1 MSDCGCHAEA
11 TNEAERRIL
20 RIALGLN
27 LTMFLVGIV
36 AGLVAQS
43 MGLIADSLDMLA
55 DAVAYGIGLMAVTRS
70 AMFKATA
77 AQLSGTLLLILG
89 LGVLAGVAWRLL
101 TGSQPEGVWM
111 MGIAFV
117 SLIVNATVL
126 RLLER
131 FRHGEMHLR
140 ATWIFTRVDVI
151 VNMAVIVSG
160 ALVLWLH
167 RAAPDLIIGS
177 AIALFVMKEAIGL
190 LREAREARAAA
201 IESASHS

>member
-1 MSDCGCHAEA
+1 MSECSCHADV

-27 LTMFLVGIV
+27 ITMFVVGLA
-36 AGLVAQS
+36 AGWIAQS
-43 MGLIADSLDMLA
+43 MGLIGDSLDMLA
-55 DAVAYGIGLMAVTRS
+55 DAAAYGIGLMAVTRT
-70 AMFKATA
+70 ATFKASA

-89 LGVLAGVAWRLL
+89 LGVLAGVAWRLA
-101 TGSQPEGVWM
+101 TGSQPEGAWM
-111 MGIAFV
+111 MAIAFV

-131 FRHGEMHLR
+131 FRHGEVHLR

-160 ALVLWLH
+160 ALVLWLDS
-167 RAAPDLIIGS
+167 AAPDLIIGS

-190 LREAREARAAA
+190 LREARAAA
-201 IESASHS
+201 IASATHS